1 MSISQQ
7 ANWFKVQQDLIEKD
21 LIAEFEVETI
31 TYTRIGGYK
40 ATPFSYD
47 LYLLNKNIA
56 KSLKG
61 VWRWW
66 ARVAIT
72 GAYNGSIDYS
82 QANKY
87 LNEIFGGTVGERKG
101 LSLYQMEVKLKE
113 EESDMKSKLEKWNN
127 YVDKIDDIYEKM
139 KQFMIHIKETGITK
153 NVNVTCSLNPSAMCI
168 DIKAKG
174 RLPPT
179 QFEEEAK
186 KIKEEAD
193 KIFSKYL
200 DGYEM
205 DKKKKKQQAR
215 IKLKLDDE
223 LYNFAQIPRIKL
235 LLMPRKDKEDDE
247 LGGKNT
253 DKEIL
258 AYLNRIKEELFTLV
272 TEGMRLT
279 IKIYGNK
286 DKNKAN
292 FAISTFILA
301 LILGGFGSLT
311 KRGFGSLKILNYK
324 INDEVK
330 NEEIVNIINNLK
342 DKSQINKENLENIL
356 NKLIKLSIDFTR
368 NLFKIKPF
376 DKVGI
381 PNVPSLVSNTD
392 FFKIKVME
400 VKGSK
405 KVNEILKKVGDA
417 FLKQEWKVEKKFKSN
432 GKFHTWILG
441 LPRYVGETGYLIK
454 EKGKL
459 TGNIRRI
466 SSIAVRLYENSNRFF
481 LILYGFLSRDWP
493 INKYDKYEELY
504 HKNGF
509 GNEQQVKN
517 IKIMHPITGKI
528 VPASADDFLKKVFDV
543 AFDTI
548 SYKISKI

>member
-1 MSISQQ
+1 MSRLQQ

-72 GAYNGSIDYS
+72 GAYNGGIDYS

-87 LNEIFGGTVGERKG
+87 LNEIFGGTVGERKSI
-101 LSLYQMEVKLKE
+101 SLYQMEVKLKE

-127 YVDKIDDIYEKM
+127 YVNKIDDIYEKM

-193 KIFSKYL
+193 KIFSKYFN
-200 DGYEM
+200 GYEM
-205 DKKKKKQQAR
+205 GKKKQQAR

-342 DKSQINKENLENIL
+342 DKSQINEENLENNL
-356 NKLIKLSIDFTR
+356 NKLIKLSVNLAR
-368 NLFKIKPF
+368 NIFNIKPS
-376 DKVGI
+376 DKITI
-381 PNVPSLVSNTD
+381 PKVPSLMSNTN
-392 FFKIKVME
+392 FFRIE
-400 VKGSK
+400 VKEVKRSK
-405 KVNEILKKVGDA
+405 KVYEILKEIGEA
-417 FLKQEWKVEKKFKSN
+417 FLKQKWKTKKTN

-454 EKGKL
+454 EKDEL

-481 LILYGFLSRDWP
+481 LILYGFLSKDWP
-493 INKYDKYEELY
+493 IKDKDKELY
-504 HKNGF
+504 HKS
-509 GNEQQVKN
+509 VYKN
-517 IKIMHPITGKI
+517 RPPKVLPIKKIKIMDPIKGIELSYTND
-528 VPASADDFLKKVFDV
+528 DDFLKKVFDI
-543 AFDTI
+543 AFNTI
-548 SYKISKI
+548 SDKISKI

>member
-1 MSISQQ
+1 MSQQ

-40 ATPFSYD
+40 TTPFSYD
-47 LYLLNKNIA
+47 LNLLNKNIA

-66 ARVAIT
+66 TRVAIT
-72 GAYNGSIDYS
+72 GAYNGGIDYK

-87 LNEIFGGTVGERKG
+87 LNEIFGGTVGERKSI
-101 LSLYQMEVKLKE
+101 SLYQMEVKLKE

-127 YVDKIDDIYEKM
+127 YVKKIDEIYEKM
-139 KQFMIHIKETGITK
+139 KQFMIYIGLTK
-153 NVNVTCSLNPSAMCI
+153 NINIICSLNPSAIHI
-168 DIKAKG
+168 DIKAKDL
-174 RLPPT
+174 LPPP

-186 KIKEEAD
+186 KIKEEAK
-193 KIFSKYL
+193 KIFSKHFY
-200 DGYEM
+200 GYEM
-205 DKKKKKQQAR
+205 NKKKKQAR

-223 LYNFAQIPRIKL
+223 SYNFAQIPRIKL
-235 LLMPRKDKEDDE
+235 LLMPRKDKENDE
-247 LGGKNT
+247 LSGENT
-253 DKEIL
+253 NKEIL
-258 AYLNRIKEELFTLV
+258 AYLNRIKEELFTLI
-272 TEGMRLT
+272 TKGIRFT
-279 IKIYGNK
+279 IKIYGDK
-286 DKNKAN
+286 DKNKAS

-330 NEEIVNIINNLK
+330 NEEIVNIIDNLK
-342 DKSQINKENLENIL
+342 IKSQINEENLKNNL
-356 NKLIKLSIDFTR
+356 NKLIKLSVNLAR
-368 NLFKIKPF
+368 NLSNTEPS
-376 DKVGI
+376 DKTTL
-381 PNVPSLVSNTD
+381 PKVPSLMSNTD
-392 FFKIKVME
+392 FFKIKVIE

-405 KVNEILKKVGDA
+405 RVDEILKKVGDA
-417 FLKQEWKVEKKFKSN
+417 FLKQEWRAEKKYKSN
-432 GKFHTWILG
+432 GGFHTWILG

-466 SSIAVRLYENSNRFF
+466 SSIAARLYENSNRFF

-504 HKNGF
+504 HKSGF
-509 GNEQQVKN
+509 RKEQQVKN

-528 VPASADDFLKKVFDV
+528 VSVSADDFLKKVFDV

>member
-47 LYLLNKNIA
+47 LNLLNKNIT

-87 LNEIFGGTVGERKG
+87 LNEIFGGTIGERKSI
-101 LSLYQMEVKLKE
+101 SLYQIEVKLK

-127 YVDKIDDIYEKM
+127 YVKKIDEIYEKM

-153 NVNVTCSLNPSAMCI
+153 NVNVTCSLNPSAMRI

-186 KIKEEAD
+186 KIKKEAD
-193 KIFSKYL
+193 EIFSKYSY
-200 DGYEM
+200 GYEM
-205 DKKKKKQQAR
+205 GKKKQQAR

-223 LYNFAQIPRIKL
+223 SYNFAQIPRIKL
-235 LLMPRKDKEDDE
+235 LLMPRKDKKDDE
-247 LGGKNT
+247 LGGKDT
-253 DKEIL
+253 VKEIL

-342 DKSQINKENLENIL
+342 DKSQINEESLENNL
-356 NKLIKLSIDFTR
+356 NKLIKLSVNLAR
-368 NLFKIKPF
+368 NIFNIKPS
-376 DKVGI
+376 DEITI
-381 PNVPSLVSNTD
+381 PKVPSLMSNTD
-392 FFKIKVME
+392 FFRIEVKE

-405 KVNEILKKVGDA
+405 KVYEILKEIGEA
-417 FLKQEWKVEKKFKSN
+417 FLKQKWKAKQTN

-454 EKGKL
+454 EKGEL

-466 SSIAVRLYENSNRFF
+466 SSIAVRLYENSNKLF

-493 INKYDKYEELY
+493 IKDKDKELY
-504 HKNGF
+504 HKS
-509 GNEQQVKN
+509 VYKN
-517 IKIMHPITGKI
+517 RPPKVLPIREIEIMDPIKSIKLPYTND
-528 VPASADDFLKKVFDV
+528 DDFLKKVFNV
-543 AFDTI
+543 AFNTI
-548 SYKISKI
+548 NDKISKI